1 MTGLTILAKTKMQI
15 GKVAPQ
21 PDFVTLNKISIQY
34 QLIDRIPKLEF

>member
-1 MTGLTILAKTKMQI
+1 MQI
-15 GKVAPQ
+15 GKVSPQ